1 MASGR
6 RASSAKPDTRM
17 VSAGTCSSSA
27 SWNRRSN
34 SSARRTG
41 CISLSTVPRGT
52 RVTLHNFLPL
62 LALIL
67 NVSLAGI
74 TLLRN
79 SGSRLNRLFVYFV
92 GGMAV
97 WNLGVFMLRR
107 APDEPTAVFWEI
119 VIHTGVIALPA
130 FYYHFVL
137 IFLESTTRHRTS
149 LVVAYTLA
157 IVFNVINLSGS
168 PLFMSGVKSTYW
180 GWAPA
185 TGPLYTPFFIYF
197 NFFLIYGLLL
207 RSYKDVESSFRRNR
221 ATLILLGTGVSLVG
235 GVIDFARFIL
245 TRFVPA
251 ADLVYPMGIP
261 ANMIFALMLGTS
273 IVRYRLFDV
282 NVLVKK
288 GAIYLLLRGVLTGTL
303 VTAESYAD
311 WDNVNPLWVIL
322 PLGFLLTMLVSPIG
336 QRLEERIERLM
347 FSRRRGC
354 YETLLDLS
362 KRMGS
367 ILDFGRLME
376 TLVHGLVRGVPL
388 THCVLMIFDP
398 QRSAFVVYREDTT
411 VGDGAGIVSIR
422 VDSPIVQWLN
432 QKGRVLVKEE
442 AKLNPEIAAYFET
455 AENELDAIK
464 AALIVPLK
472 IEGKLTG
479 ILLVGEKLSGD
490 IFDEQELEVLAV
502 LANQVAISLENA
514 RLYEEL
520 SGSNAQLMQ
529 ASRLKS
535 QFLASM
541 SHELRTPLNS
551 IIGFSKVLLNRLDGD
566 LTERQE
572 VYIRSVH
579 NSGAHLLQLINGIL
593 DFSRIEAG
601 KVEMVSED
609 LDLHAL
615 IDECIESSTPLAR
628 GKQLKVEKNVPL
640 ELPRLAAD
648 RTKVKQIL
656 LNLLSNA
663 IKFTSQGRVLVG
675 VAAEPGAVR
684 VKVSD
689 TGIGIRAEDLARL
702 FEPFQQLDNPVARS
716 AGGTGLGLAIS
727 KKFVE
732 LHGGRIWAE
741 SRENQGSTFHFT
753 LPLI

>member
-1 MASGR
+1 MT
-6 RASSAKPDTRM
+6 P
-17 VSAGTCSSSA
+17 
-27 SWNRRSN
+27 
-34 SSARRTG
+34 
-41 CISLSTVPRGT
+41 
-52 RVTLHNFLPL
+52 HNFLPL
-62 LALIL
+62 LALVL

-74 TLLRN
+74 TLFRN
-79 SGSRLNRLFVYFV
+79 PGSRLNRLFTYFV

-97 WNLGVFMLRR
+97 WNFGVFMLRR
-107 APDEPTAVFWEI
+107 SPDEATAVFWEI

-149 LVVAYTLA
+149 LLVVYALA
-157 IVFNVINLSGS
+157 LLFSIINLSGS
-168 PLFMSGVKSTYW
+168 SLFMSGVNSTYW

-185 TGPLYTPFFIYF
+185 TGLLYTPFFVYF
-197 NFFLIYGLLL
+197 NCFLIYGLLHL
-207 RSYKDVESSFRRNR
+207 VRTYNDVDSSFRRNR
-221 ATLILLGTGVSLVG
+221 ATLILLGTLVSLIG
-235 GVIDFARFIL
+235 GLIDFARFIL
-245 TRFVPA
+245 ARFVPA

-261 ANMIFALMLGTS
+261 ANMVFALMLGTS

-282 NVLVKK
+282 NVVVKK
-288 GAIYLLLRGVLTGTL
+288 GAIYLLLWGVLTSVL
-303 VTAESYAD
+303 VAAEQYAD
-311 WDNVNPLWVIL
+311 WDQLNPLWVIL
-322 PLGFLLTMLVSPIG
+322 PLGFVMTMLVSPLG
-336 QRLEERIERLM
+336 QRLEERIERVM

-388 THCVLMIFDP
+388 THCVLMIYDA
-398 QRSAFVVYREDTT
+398 QRSAFVVYREDAT
-411 VGDGAGIVSIR
+411 VGEGVGAVAIR
-422 VDSPIVQWLN
+422 VDSRIVQWLN
-432 QKGRVLVKEE
+432 QTGRVLVKEE
-442 AKLNPEIAAYFET
+442 VKLNPEIAAYFET
-455 AENELDAIK
+455 AEGELDAIK
-464 AALIVPLK
+464 ATLIVPLK

-490 IFDEQELEVLAV
+490 IFDDQELEVLAV

-520 SGSNAQLMQ
+520 SESNAQLMQ

-551 IIGFSKVLLNRLDGD
+551 IIGFSKVLLNRFDGE

-572 VYIRSVH
+572 TYIRSVH

-601 KVEMVSED
+601 KLEMISEE
-609 LDLHAL
+609 LDLHEL
-615 IDECIESSTPLAR
+615 IDECVESSMPLAR
-628 GKQLKVEKNVPL
+628 GQQMKLEKNVPL
-640 ELPRLAAD
+640 ELPPLSGD

-663 IKFTSQGRVLVG
+663 IKFTAQGRILVS
-675 VAAEPGAVR
+675 VVAEPDAIR
-684 VKVSD
+684 VSVAD
-689 TGIGIRAEDLARL
+689 TGIGIREDDLAHL

-753 LPLI
+753 LPLT

>member
-1 MASGR
+1 M
-6 RASSAKPDTRM
+6 
-17 VSAGTCSSSA
+17 
-27 SWNRRSN
+27 
-34 SSARRTG
+34 
-41 CISLSTVPRGT
+41 
-52 RVTLHNFLPL
+52 TLHNFLPL

-74 TLLRN
+74 TLFRN
-79 SGSRLNRLFVYFV
+79 PGSRLNRLFTYFV

-97 WNLGVFMLRR
+97 WNFGVFMLRR
-107 APDEPTAVFWEI
+107 SPDETTAVFWEI

-149 LVVAYTLA
+149 LFVAYTLSL
-157 IVFNVINLSGS
+157 VFSIINLSGS
-168 PLFMSGVKSTYW
+168 TLFMHGVKSTYW

-185 TGPLYTPFFIYF
+185 TGLLYTPFFLYF
-197 NFFLIYGLLL
+197 NFFLIYGLSHLI
-207 RSYKDVESSFRRNR
+207 RVYKDVDSSFRRNR
-221 ATLILLGTGVSLVG
+221 ATLILLGTLVSLVG

-245 TRFVPA
+245 ARFVPA
-251 ADLVYPMGIP
+251 ADFVYPMGIP
-261 ANMIFALMLGTS
+261 ANMVFALMLGTS

-282 NVLVKK
+282 NVAVKK
-288 GAIYLLLRGVLTGTL
+288 GAVYLLVWGVLTSVL
-303 VTAESYAD
+303 AAAESYAD
-311 WDNVNPLWVIL
+311 WDQMNPLFIIL
-322 PLGFLLTMLVSPIG
+322 PLGFVMTMLVSPVG
-336 QRLEERIERLM
+336 QRLEESIERVM

-362 KRMGS
+362 KRMGA

-388 THCVLMIFDP
+388 THCVLMIYDP
-398 QRSAFVVYREDTT
+398 MRSAFVVYREDAS
-411 VGDGAGIVSIR
+411 VGERGAAAPIR
-422 VDSPIVQWLN
+422 IDSRIVQWLN
-432 QKGRVLVKEE
+432 QTGRVLVKEE
-442 AKLNPEIAAYFET
+442 AKLNPEIAAYFEA

-464 AALIVPLK
+464 ATIIVPLK

-490 IFDEQELEVLAV
+490 IFDDQELEVLAV

-520 SGSNAQLMQ
+520 SETNGELMQ

-551 IIGFSKVLLNRLDGD
+551 IIGFSKVLLNRFDGE

-572 VYIRSVH
+572 TYIRSVH

-601 KVEMVSED
+601 KLEMLSEEI
-609 LDLHAL
+609 DLHEL
-615 IDECIESSTPLAR
+615 IDECIESSMPLAR
-628 GKQLKVEKNVPL
+628 GKQMKVEKNVPL
-640 ELPRLAAD
+640 ELPPLSGD
-648 RTKVKQIL
+648 RTKIKQIL

-663 IKFTSQGRVLVG
+663 IKFTGQGRVLVSVVPEPDAIRVS
-675 VAAEPGAVR
+675 VA
-684 VKVSD
+684 D
-689 TGIGIRAEDLARL
+689 TGIGIREDDLSRL
-702 FEPFQQLDNPVARS
+702 FEPFQQLDNPVVRS

-753 LPLI
+753 LPLT

>member
-1 MASGR
+1 MT
-6 RASSAKPDTRM
+6 P
-17 VSAGTCSSSA
+17 
-27 SWNRRSN
+27 
-34 SSARRTG
+34 
-41 CISLSTVPRGT
+41 
-52 RVTLHNFLPL
+52 HNFLPL
-62 LALIL
+62 LALVL

-74 TLLRN
+74 TLFRN
-79 SGSRLNRLFVYFV
+79 PGSRLNRLFTYFV

-97 WNLGVFMLRR
+97 WNFGVFMLRR
-107 APDEPTAVFWEI
+107 SPDEATAVFWEI

-149 LVVAYTLA
+149 LFVVYALA
-157 IVFNVINLSGS
+157 LLFSIVNLSGS
-168 PLFMSGVKSTYW
+168 SLFMSGVNSTYW

-185 TGPLYTPFFIYF
+185 TGLLYTPFFVYF
-197 NFFLIYGLLL
+197 NCFLIYGLLHL
-207 RSYKDVESSFRRNR
+207 VRTYNDVDSSFRRNR
-221 ATLILLGTGVSLVG
+221 ATLILLGTLVSLIG
-235 GVIDFARFIL
+235 GFIDFARFIL
-245 TRFVPA
+245 ARFVPA

-261 ANMIFALMLGTS
+261 ANMVFALMLGTS

-282 NVLVKK
+282 NVVVKK
-288 GAIYLLLRGVLTGTL
+288 GAIYLLLWGVLTSVL
-303 VTAESYAD
+303 VAAEQYAD
-311 WDNVNPLWVIL
+311 WDQLNPLWVIL
-322 PLGFLLTMLVSPIG
+322 PLGFVMTMLVSPIG
-336 QRLEERIERLM
+336 QRLEERIERVM

-388 THCVLMIFDP
+388 THCVLMIYDV
-398 QRSAFVVYREDTT
+398 QRSAFVVYREDAT
-411 VGDGAGIVSIR
+411 VGEGVGAVAIR
-422 VDSPIVQWLN
+422 VDSRIVQWLN
-432 QKGRVLVKEE
+432 RTGRVLVKEE
-442 AKLNPEIAAYFET
+442 VKLNPEIAAYFET
-455 AENELDAIK
+455 AEGELDAIK
-464 AALIVPLK
+464 ATLIVPLK

-490 IFDEQELEVLAV
+490 IFDDQELEVLAV

-520 SGSNAQLMQ
+520 SESNAQLMQ

-551 IIGFSKVLLNRLDGD
+551 IIGFSKVLLNRFDGE

-572 VYIRSVH
+572 TYIRSVH

-601 KVEMVSED
+601 KLEMISEE
-609 LDLHAL
+609 LDLHEL
-615 IDECIESSTPLAR
+615 IDECIESSMPLAR
-628 GKQLKVEKNVPL
+628 GKQMKLEKNVPL
-640 ELPRLAAD
+640 ELPPLSAD
-648 RTKVKQIL
+648 RTKLKQIL

-663 IKFTSQGRVLVG
+663 IKFTAQGRVLVS
-675 VAAEPGAVR
+675 VVAEPDAVR
-684 VKVSD
+684 LSVAD
-689 TGIGIRAEDLARL
+689 TGIGIREDDLARL

>member
-1 MASGR
+1 
-6 RASSAKPDTRM
+6 
-17 VSAGTCSSSA
+17 
-27 SWNRRSN
+27 
-34 SSARRTG
+34 
-41 CISLSTVPRGT
+41 
-52 RVTLHNFLPL
+52 VTLHNFLPL

-74 TLLRN
+74 TLFRN
-79 SGSRLNRLFVYFV
+79 PGSRLNRLFTYFV

-97 WNLGVFMLRR
+97 WNFGVFMLRR
-107 APDEPTAVFWEI
+107 APDEATAVFWEI

-149 LVVAYTLA
+149 LLVVYTLA
-157 IVFNVINLSGS
+157 LVFSIINLSGS
-168 PLFMSGVKSTYW
+168 TLFMHGVKSTYW

-185 TGPLYTPFFIYF
+185 TGILYTPFFVYF
-197 NFFLIYGLLL
+197 NFFLIYGLSHLI
-207 RSYKDVESSFRRNR
+207 RVYKDADSSFRRNR
-221 ATLILLGTGVSLVG
+221 ATLILLGTLVSLVG

-245 TRFVPA
+245 ARFVPA

-261 ANMIFALMLGTS
+261 ANMVFALMLGTS

-282 NVLVKK
+282 NVAVKK
-288 GAIYLLLRGVLTGTL
+288 SAVYLLVWGVLTSVL
-303 VTAESYAD
+303 VAAESYAD
-311 WDNVNPLWVIL
+311 WDQVNPLWVIL
-322 PLGFLLTMLVSPIG
+322 PLGFVMTMLVSPVG
-336 QRLEERIERLM
+336 QRLEESIERVM

-362 KRMGS
+362 KRMGA

-388 THCVLMIFDP
+388 THCVLMIYDA
-398 QRSAFVVYREDTT
+398 QRSAFVVYREDAS
-411 VGDGAGIVSIR
+411 VGERSAVAPIQI
-422 VDSPIVQWLN
+422 DSRIVQWLN
-432 QKGRVLVKEE
+432 QTGRVLVKEE
-442 AKLNPEIAAYFET
+442 AKLNPEIAAYFEA

-490 IFDEQELEVLAV
+490 IFDDQELEVLAV

-520 SGSNAQLMQ
+520 SETNAELMQ

-551 IIGFSKVLLNRLDGD
+551 IIGFSKVLLNRFDGE

-572 VYIRSVH
+572 TYIRSVH

-601 KVEMVSED
+601 KLEMISEEV
-609 LDLHAL
+609 DLHEL
-615 IDECIESSTPLAR
+615 IDECIESSMPLAR
-628 GKQLKVEKNVPL
+628 GKQMKVEKNVPL
-640 ELPRLAAD
+640 ELPPLSGD
-648 RTKVKQIL
+648 RTKIKQIL

-663 IKFTSQGRVLVG
+663 IKFTGQGRVLVSVVPELDAIRVS
-675 VAAEPGAVR
+675 VA
-684 VKVSD
+684 D
-689 TGIGIRAEDLARL
+689 TGIGIREDDLARL
-702 FEPFQQLDNPVARS
+702 FEPFQQLDNPLARS

-753 LPLI
+753 LPLT

>member
-1 MASGR
+1 
-6 RASSAKPDTRM
+6 
-17 VSAGTCSSSA
+17 
-27 SWNRRSN
+27 
-34 SSARRTG
+34 
-41 CISLSTVPRGT
+41 
-52 RVTLHNFLPL
+52 VTFHNFLPL

-67 NVSLAGI
+67 NVFLAGI
-74 TLLRN
+74 TLFRN
-79 SGSRLNRLFVYFV
+79 PESRLNRLFTYFV

-97 WNLGVFMLRR
+97 WNFGVFMLRR
-107 APDEPTAVFWEI
+107 APDETTAVFWEV

-137 IFLESTTRHRTS
+137 IFLERTTRHRTS
-149 LVVAYTLA
+149 LLVAYTLA
-157 IVFNVINLSGS
+157 LVFSIINLSGS
-168 PLFMSGVKSTYW
+168 TLFMHGVKSTYW

-185 TGPLYTPFFIYF
+185 TGILYTPFFFYF
-197 NFFLIYGLLL
+197 NFFLIYGLSHLI
-207 RSYKDVESSFRRNR
+207 RIYKDVDSSFRRNR
-221 ATLILLGTGVSLVG
+221 ATLILLGTLVSLVG

-245 TRFVPA
+245 VRFVPA

-261 ANMIFALMLGTS
+261 ANMVFALMLGTS

-282 NVLVKK
+282 NVAVKK
-288 GAIYLLLRGVLTGTL
+288 SAVYLLVWGVLTSVL
-303 VTAESYAD
+303 VAAESYAD
-311 WDNVNPLWVIL
+311 LDQVNPLWIIL
-322 PLGFLLTMLVSPIG
+322 PLGFVMTMLVSPIG
-336 QRLEERIERLM
+336 QRLEEWIERVM

-362 KRMGS
+362 KRMGA

-388 THCVLMIFDP
+388 THCVLMIYDA
-398 QRSAFVVYREDTT
+398 QRSAFVVYREDASVGERST
-411 VGDGAGIVSIR
+411 VAPIR
-422 VDSPIVQWLN
+422 IDSRIVQWLN
-432 QKGRVLVKEE
+432 QTGRVLVKEE
-442 AKLNPEIAAYFET
+442 AKLNPEIAAYFEA

-490 IFDEQELEVLAV
+490 IFVDQELEVLAV

-520 SGSNAQLMQ
+520 SETNAELMQ

-551 IIGFSKVLLNRLDGD
+551 IIGFSKVLLNRFDGE

-572 VYIRSVH
+572 TYIRSVH

-601 KVEMVSED
+601 KLEMIPEEV
-609 LDLHAL
+609 DLHEL
-615 IDECIESSTPLAR
+615 IDECIESSMPLAR
-628 GKQLKVEKNVPL
+628 GKQMKVEKNVPL
-640 ELPRLAAD
+640 ELPPLSGD
-648 RTKVKQIL
+648 RTKIKQIL

-663 IKFTSQGRVLVG
+663 IKFTGQGRVLVS
-675 VAAEPGAVR
+675 VVAEPDAVR
-684 VKVSD
+684 VSVAD
-689 TGIGIRAEDLARL
+689 TGIGIREDDLARL
-702 FEPFQQLDNPVARS
+702 FEPFQQLDNPVVRS

-753 LPLI
+753 LPLT

>member
-1 MASGR
+1 
-6 RASSAKPDTRM
+6 
-17 VSAGTCSSSA
+17 
-27 SWNRRSN
+27 
-34 SSARRTG
+34 
-41 CISLSTVPRGT
+41 
-52 RVTLHNFLPL
+52 VTPHNFLPL
-62 LALIL
+62 LALVL

-74 TLLRN
+74 TLFRN
-79 SGSRLNRLFVYFV
+79 PGSRLNRLFTYFV

-97 WNLGVFMLRR
+97 WNFGVFMLRR
-107 APDEPTAVFWEI
+107 SPDEATAVFWEI

-137 IFLESTTRHRTS
+137 IFLEGTTRHRTS
-149 LVVAYTLA
+149 LLVVYALA
-157 IVFNVINLSGS
+157 LLFSIINLSGS
-168 PLFMSGVKSTYW
+168 SLFMSGVKSTYW

-185 TGPLYTPFFIYF
+185 TGLLYTPFFVYF
-197 NFFLIYGLLL
+197 NCFLIYGLVHLV
-207 RSYKDVESSFRRNR
+207 RTYNDVDSSFRRNR
-221 ATLILLGTGVSLVG
+221 ATLILLGTLVSLIG
-235 GVIDFARFIL
+235 GLIDFARFIL
-245 TRFVPA
+245 ARFVPA
-251 ADLVYPMGIP
+251 ADLVYPLGIP
-261 ANMIFALMLGTS
+261 ANMVFALMLGTS

-282 NVLVKK
+282 NVVVKK
-288 GAIYLLLRGVLTGTL
+288 GAIYLLLWGVLTSVL
-303 VTAESYAD
+303 VAAEQYAD
-311 WDNVNPLWVIL
+311 WDQMNPLWVIL
-322 PLGFLLTMLVSPIG
+322 PLGFVMTMLVSPLG
-336 QRLEERIERLM
+336 QRLEERIERVM

-388 THCVLMIFDP
+388 THCVLMIYDAE
-398 QRSAFVVYREDTT
+398 RSAFVVYREDAT
-411 VGDGAGIVSIR
+411 VGEGVGAVAIPG
-422 VDSPIVQWLN
+422 DSRIVQWLN
-432 QKGRVLVKEE
+432 QTGRVLVKEE
-442 AKLNPEIAAYFET
+442 VTLNPEIAAYFET
-455 AENELDAIK
+455 AEGELDAIK
-464 AALIVPLK
+464 ATLIVPLK
-472 IEGKLTG
+472 IESKLTG
-479 ILLVGEKLSGD
+479 IMLVGEKLSGD
-490 IFDEQELEVLAV
+490 IFDDQELEVLAV

-520 SGSNAQLMQ
+520 SESNAQLLQ

-551 IIGFSKVLLNRLDGD
+551 IIGFSKVLLNRFDGE

-572 VYIRSVH
+572 TYIRSVH

-601 KVEMVSED
+601 KLEMSSEE
-609 LDLHAL
+609 LDLHEL
-615 IDECIESSTPLAR
+615 IDECTESSMPLAR
-628 GKQLKVEKNVPL
+628 GKQMKLEKNVPL
-640 ELPRLAAD
+640 ELPPLSGD

-663 IKFTSQGRVLVG
+663 IKFTAQGRVLVS
-675 VAAEPGAVR
+675 VVAEPDAIR
-684 VKVSD
+684 VSVAD
-689 TGIGIRAEDLARL
+689 TGIGIREGDLAYL
-702 FEPFQQLDNPVARS
+702 FEPFQQLDNPIARS

-753 LPLI
+753 LPLT

>member
-1 MASGR
+1 
-6 RASSAKPDTRM
+6 
-17 VSAGTCSSSA
+17 
-27 SWNRRSN
+27 
-34 SSARRTG
+34 
-41 CISLSTVPRGT
+41 
-52 RVTLHNFLPL
+52 VTPHNFLPL
-62 LALIL
+62 LALVL

-74 TLLRN
+74 TLFRN
-79 SGSRLNRLFVYFV
+79 PGSRLNRLFTYFV

-97 WNLGVFMLRR
+97 WNFGVFMLRR
-107 APDEPTAVFWEI
+107 SPDEATAVFWEI

-149 LVVAYTLA
+149 LFVVYALA
-157 IVFNVINLSGS
+157 LLFSIVNLSGS
-168 PLFMSGVKSTYW
+168 SLFMSGVNSTYW

-185 TGPLYTPFFIYF
+185 TGLLYTPFFIYF
-197 NFFLIYGLLL
+197 NCFLIYGLLHL
-207 RSYKDVESSFRRNR
+207 VRTYNDVDSSFRRNR
-221 ATLILLGTGVSLVG
+221 ATLILLGTLVSLIG
-235 GVIDFARFIL
+235 GLIDFARFIL
-245 TRFVPA
+245 ARFVPA

-261 ANMIFALMLGTS
+261 ANMVFALMLGTS

-282 NVLVKK
+282 NVVVKK
-288 GAIYLLLRGVLTGTL
+288 GAIYLLLWGVLTSVL
-303 VTAESYAD
+303 VAAEQYAD
-311 WDNVNPLWVIL
+311 WDQLNPLWVIL
-322 PLGFLLTMLVSPIG
+322 PLGFVMTMLVSPIG
-336 QRLEERIERLM
+336 QRLEERIERVM

-388 THCVLMIFDP
+388 THCVLMIYDV
-398 QRSAFVVYREDTT
+398 QRSAFVVYREDAT
-411 VGDGAGIVSIR
+411 VGEGVGAVAIR
-422 VDSPIVQWLN
+422 VDSRIVQWLN
-432 QKGRVLVKEE
+432 RTGRVLVKEE
-442 AKLNPEIAAYFET
+442 VKLNPEIAAYFET
-455 AENELDAIK
+455 AEGELDAIK
-464 AALIVPLK
+464 ATLIVPLK

-490 IFDEQELEVLAV
+490 IFDDQELEVLAV

-520 SGSNAQLMQ
+520 SESNAQLMQ

-551 IIGFSKVLLNRLDGD
+551 IIGFSKVLLNRFDGE

-572 VYIRSVH
+572 TYIRSVH

-601 KVEMVSED
+601 KLEMISEE
-609 LDLHAL
+609 LDLHEL
-615 IDECIESSTPLAR
+615 IDECIESSMPLAR
-628 GKQLKVEKNVPL
+628 GKQMKLEKNVPL
-640 ELPRLAAD
+640 ELPSLSGD

-663 IKFTSQGRVLVG
+663 IKFTAQGRVLVS
-675 VAAEPGAVR
+675 VVAEPDAIR
-684 VKVSD
+684 VSVAD
-689 TGIGIRAEDLARL
+689 TGIGIRDDDLAHL
-702 FEPFQQLDNPVARS
+702 FEPFQQLDNPIARS

-753 LPLI
+753 LPLT

>member
-1 MASGR
+1 M
-6 RASSAKPDTRM
+6 
-17 VSAGTCSSSA
+17 
-27 SWNRRSN
+27 
-34 SSARRTG
+34 
-41 CISLSTVPRGT
+41 
-52 RVTLHNFLPL
+52 TLHNFLPL

-79 SGSRLNRLFVYFV
+79 PGSRLNRLFTYFV

-97 WNLGVFMLRR
+97 WNFGVFMLRR
-107 APDEPTAVFWEI
+107 SPDEATAVFWEV

-137 IFLESTTRHRTS
+137 IFLESTTRHRMS
-149 LVVAYTLA
+149 LFVAYMLA
-157 IVFNVINLSGS
+157 LVFSIINLSGS
-168 PLFMSGVKSTYW
+168 TLFMHGVKSTYW

-185 TGPLYTPFFIYF
+185 TGILYTPFFVYF
-197 NFFLIYGLLL
+197 NFFLIYGLSHLI
-207 RSYKDVESSFRRNR
+207 RVYKDVDSSFRRNR
-221 ATLILLGTGVSLVG
+221 ATLILLGTLVSLVG

-245 TRFVPA
+245 ARFIPA

-261 ANMIFALMLGTS
+261 ANMVFALMLGTS

-282 NVLVKK
+282 NVAVKK
-288 GAIYLLLRGVLTGTL
+288 SAVYLLVWGVLTSVL
-303 VTAESYAD
+303 VAAESYAD

-322 PLGFLLTMLVSPIG
+322 PLGFVMTMLVSPVG
-336 QRLEERIERLM
+336 QRLEESIERVM

-362 KRMGS
+362 KRMGA

-388 THCVLMIFDP
+388 THCVLMIYDA
-398 QRSAFVVYREDTT
+398 QRSAFAVYREDAS
-411 VGDGAGIVSIR
+411 VGERGAVAPIR
-422 VDSPIVQWLN
+422 IDSRIVQWLN
-432 QKGRVLVKEE
+432 QTGRILVKEE
-442 AKLNPEIAAYFET
+442 AKLNPEIAAYFEA

-490 IFDEQELEVLAV
+490 IFDDQELEVLAV

-520 SGSNAQLMQ
+520 SETNAELMQ

-551 IIGFSKVLLNRLDGD
+551 IIGFSKVLLNRFDGE

-572 VYIRSVH
+572 TYIRSVH

-601 KVEMVSED
+601 KLEMISEEI
-609 LDLHAL
+609 DLHEL
-615 IDECIESSTPLAR
+615 IDECIESSMPLAR
-628 GKQLKVEKNVPL
+628 GKQMKVEKNVPL
-640 ELPRLAAD
+640 ELPPLSGD
-648 RTKVKQIL
+648 RTKIKQIL

-663 IKFTSQGRVLVG
+663 IKFTGQGRVLVSVVPEPDAIRVS
-675 VAAEPGAVR
+675 VA
-684 VKVSD
+684 D
-689 TGIGIRAEDLARL
+689 TGIGIREDDLARL
-702 FEPFQQLDNPVARS
+702 FEPFQQLDNPVVRS

-753 LPLI
+753 IPLT